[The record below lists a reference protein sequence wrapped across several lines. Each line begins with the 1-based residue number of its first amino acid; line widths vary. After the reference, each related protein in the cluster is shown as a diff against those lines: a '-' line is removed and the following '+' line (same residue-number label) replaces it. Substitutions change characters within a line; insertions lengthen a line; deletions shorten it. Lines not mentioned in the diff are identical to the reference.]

1 LIIRCARRLNR
12 LLGLRGAVFAGRF
25 HARALATP
33 REVRTAL
40 IYVLHNARKHGL
52 PIAKVDP
59 LSSGAVF
66 DGWSD
71 AERRGPVPYEVYARY
86 GVSPPSTWLA
96 TYGWRKHG
104 LIATCETPAR

>member
-1 LIIRCARRLNR
+1 
-12 LLGLRGAVFAGRF
+12 VFAGRY

-40 IYVLHNARKHGL
+40 VYVLHNARRHGV
-52 PIAKVDP
+52 PITGIDP

-71 AERRGPVPYEVYARY
+71 AGVHTEVPHDMYARY
-86 GVSPPSTWLA
+86 GVSPPTTWLA
-96 TYGWRKHG
+96 THGWRRHG